1 MARRLLLVS
10 ANNNAT
16 QSRGIFYGGSDFGV
30 YLPAWPK
37 TI

>member
-1 MARRLLLVS
+1 MARRLLLAA

-16 QSRGIFYGGSDFGV
+16 QSRGIVVGSDFGV
-30 YLPAWPK
+30 YLPAWPN

>member
-1 MARRLLLVS
+1 MVRHLPLVA